1 MHKIGLSGGFLAR
14 FLGWFLKFGLLLI
27 GNVLKPLVKSA
38 LILLGLTTAS
48 ARDAAIHNKIF
59 GLDPSLDLA
68 SLVTTLII

>member
-14 FLGWFLKFGLLLI
+14 FLGRFLKFGLLLI
-27 GNVLKPLVKSA
+27 GNVLRPLVKSA
-38 LILLGLTTAS
+38 LILLGLKAAS
-48 ARDAAIHNKIF
+48 ATDDAIHNKMF